1 MTSLNSSLQQ
11 FSSTNSIFFSQ
22 KTVWRFPS
30 QKHYFQKNLFASME
44 EKLMIVKVQSEF
56 ICCAKQIFFRKV
68 YSQTHVV
75 GGVSPVYW
83 FKETFFP
90 CLSFE
95 THCWTVVLL
104 LELCAATRNNTE
116 GAKHTF
122 SLCFGYFSPKNLSGS
137 LLMFTRLL

>member
-104 LELCAATRNNTE
+104 LEELCAATMITQRAQSTPFHCVLVIFLQKISV
-116 GAKHTF
+116 GV
-122 SLCFGYFSPKNLSGS
+122 Y
-137 LLMFTRLL
+137 

>member
-75 GGVSPVYW
+75 GGRVFHLCIDSRKLFSLAYPLKHIV
-83 FKETFFP
+83 ERQ
-90 CLSFE
+90 SF
-95 THCWTVVLL
+95 CWSSVLL
-104 LELCAATRNNTE
+104 LVITQRAQSTPFHCVLVIFLQKISV
-116 GAKHTF
+116 GV
-122 SLCFGYFSPKNLSGS
+122 Y
-137 LLMFTRLL
+137 